1 MKTYTLSCLLAT
13 ASEAAAIKWS
23 TPAEQKRV
31 FEYCSS
37 DAECGTG
44 LVCRISEFIYDA
56 FDDPVKMCQHMF
68 GQEGDVCMEPWTPEC
83 DVGLECREQKMTY
96 FGSYTCQ

>member
-1 MKTYTLSCLLAT
+1 MKTYTLSCLLAI
-13 ASEAAAIKWS
+13 ASGAAAIKWS

-44 LVCRISEFIYDA
+44 LVCRISVFRLGYSAVSLE
-56 FDDPVKMCQHMF
+56 MCQHMF

-83 DVGLECREQKMTY
+83 DVGLECSEQMT
-96 FGSYTCQ
+96 